1 MVVAP
6 LPPRILL
13 SPDHALTAASTTSS
27 WSTAGTLQSGLALMV
42 ATPPSLILRSGVSRV
57 SKDEATEPNYASNAF
72 R

>member
-27 WSTAGTLQSGLALMV
+27 WSTAGTLQSGLAL
-42 ATPPSLILRSGVSRV
+42 
-57 SKDEATEPNYASNAF
+57 
-72 R
+72 